1 MCERSKDESPEIF
14 VDDQSKSGDPV
25 ILRCVEL
32 MLLAVEGGG
41 FFSSS
46 ASGYRKGLALLLGW
60 KNDERSMRVAPLCK
74 YWLVEQEAEDP
85 VFRLASLKNWASR
98 GCASFICF
106 GRASAGSKAP
116 SPPKVGPVQ
125 QQSNTSETL
134 DSIEADGYITD
145 HANAKNG
152 EKVFLKSSL
161 KKPSDSAPGVVDAND
176 NTQRELHGTD
186 HGNPGCT
193 EGKKVQWTDTCGQ
206 DLAQIREFEARR
218 KDETADKAD
227 LRSYE
232 KLGFL
237 VLFSLS
243 VLLISNGSEASDSD
257 EDFEGVNGQSCG
269 CVVM

>member
-1 MCERSKDESPEIF
+1 
-14 VDDQSKSGDPV
+14 
-25 ILRCVEL
+25 

-60 KNDERSMRVAPLCK
+60 KNDKRSMRVAPLCR

-125 QQSNTSETL
+125 QQSSTLETS
-134 DSIEADGYITD
+134 DSNKADGCITD
-145 HANAKNG
+145 HANNAKNG
-152 EKVFLKSSL
+152 GKVFLKSSL
-161 KKPSDSAPGVVDAND
+161 KKSCDSAPGVVDAND
-176 NTQRELHGTD
+176 SPQRELHGTD
-186 HGNPGCT
+186 HETPGCT
-193 EGKKVQWTDTCGQ
+193 EGKKVQWTDKCGQ
-206 DLAQIREFEARR
+206 DLAQIREFEA
-218 KDETADKAD
+218 
-227 LRSYE
+227 
-232 KLGFL
+232 
-237 VLFSLS
+237 
-243 VLLISNGSEASDSD
+243 SEVSDSD
-257 EDFEGVNGQSCG
+257 DDFDGLNGQSCG

>member
-1 MCERSKDESPEIF
+1 MVC
-14 VDDQSKSGDPV
+14 
-25 ILRCVEL
+25 RCVEL

-60 KNDERSMRVAPLCK
+60 KNEERSMRVAPLCK

-134 DSIEADGYITD
+134 DSIKDDGSITD
-145 HANAKNG
+145 HANARNG

-161 KKPSDSAPGVVDAND
+161 KKPSDSAPGVDDAND
-176 NTQRELHGTD
+176 NMQRELHETD

-206 DLAQIREFEARR
+206 DLAQIREFEA
-218 KDETADKAD
+218 
-227 LRSYE
+227 
-232 KLGFL
+232 
-237 VLFSLS
+237 
-243 VLLISNGSEASDSD
+243 SEASDSD